1 MAGQK
6 RFDHIV
12 CVVGPTAS
20 GKTRMAV
27 ELALALDGEVVS
39 CDSMQIYRGMSIGTA
54 KPTPEET
61 RGVPH
66 HMIDVADPSEPFSA
80 GKYVEMAD
88 ACVQDILSRG
98 KTVILAGGTGLYI
111 DSLIAGRSF
120 APVPSTGKREAL
132 ERQADERGIQ
142 PLLDELARVD
152 PESAAR
158 LHPSDRRRIIR
169 ALEIYQETGETITE
183 HDRRTRLQPP
193 KYRPAWLGM
202 TFRDRADLYERIDR
216 RVELMMRDGLADE
229 VRALLDAGVPETA
242 TAMQAIGYK
251 ELTDA
256 LRGGEP
262 LDEAVRLIQQR
273 SRNYAKR
280 QLTWFRRNPE
290 IFWLEQTLPLDFSA
304 VFESALHHIPF
315 FAEK

>member
-1 MAGQK
+1 MAETH
-6 RFDHIV
+6 DNII

-27 ELALALDGEVVS
+27 ELAKALGGEVVS
-39 CDSMQIYRGMSIGTA
+39 CDSMQIYRGMSVGTA
-54 KPTPEET
+54 KPTPDEMD
-61 RGVPH
+61 GVQH

-98 KTVILAGGTGLYI
+98 KVVVIAGGTGLYV

-132 ERQADERGIQ
+132 EHRADKEGIQ
-142 PLLDELARVD
+142 PLLSALAAID

-183 HDRRTRLQPP
+183 HDRKTRLQPP
-193 KYRPAWLGM
+193 KYRPVWLGM
-202 TFRDRADLYERIDR
+202 TFCNRAELYARIDK
-216 RVELMMRDGLADE
+216 RVELMMADGLLDE
-229 VRALLDAGVPETA
+229 VRALLDAGVPATA

-251 ELTDA
+251 ELTGA
-256 LRGGEP
+256 LRGEESV
-262 LDEAVRLIQQR
+262 DEAVGLIQQR

-290 IFWLEQTLPLDFSA
+290 IHWLEQTLPLDFST
-304 VFESALHHIPF
+304 VFETARRYIPF
-315 FAEK
+315 FAGE